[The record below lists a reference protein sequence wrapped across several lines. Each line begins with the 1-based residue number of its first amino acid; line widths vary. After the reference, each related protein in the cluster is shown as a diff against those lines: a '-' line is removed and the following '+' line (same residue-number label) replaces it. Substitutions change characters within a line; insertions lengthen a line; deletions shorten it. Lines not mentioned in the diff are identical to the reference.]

1 MHTINT
7 ETGQGGP
14 APEKRNA
21 SRGGVPMLVTT
32 AGDWEREARS
42 RRHNLIEAFA
52 VYLFLLVVMW
62 PFGYGLGVLPG
73 NEPVLPLVLGAV
85 YLLFVSPFIHRDT
98 LGSWGLG
105 NPKTLWLMLTRG
117 PGWRRGLMWATV
129 ALLFIG
135 LNCVNWW
142 QWAEVADF
150 FNFEGTP
157 LEHADESF
165 PGILFVF
172 AFGALLSL
180 VIIGFGVRYDNFVP
194 AFKTAMKVALPLF
207 ALVCLGAYVQRGAA
221 AFSDFRPSKFALDVF
236 GYLFWGFT
244 QQLLFSAY
252 FGTRLRKAYAPSRNP
267 RNTLPKEQRWR
278 LALLAGGGTAVVA
291 APGIWL
297 LLRLVYPETPTPA
310 SAMLWF
316 AAFALP
322 VGGLYGYFWGL
333 DRKRLLVATVTGS
346 FFGFIHIDSY
356 GLVIATWVLG
366 IFLSYVFMAARNRNL
381 VALGFIHGLN
391 GSTLGWLFSSGKS
404 GVLEID
410 YSVGPWN
417 VDNPTAGV
425 LIIPMALIAAYSMA
439 LAWSLRRIK
448 D

>member
-1 MHTINT
+1 
-7 ETGQGGP
+7 
-14 APEKRNA
+14 
-21 SRGGVPMLVTT
+21 MLVTT
-32 AGDWEREARS
+32 AGDLEREAKS
-42 RRHNLIEAFA
+42 RRYNLVEAFA
-52 VYLFLLVVMW
+52 VYLFVLVILW
-62 PFGYGLGVLPG
+62 PVCYGLGVLPD
-73 NEPVLPLVLGAV
+73 NEGVQDLAVLPLVLGAV
-85 YLLFVSPFIHRDT
+85 YLLFVSPFLHRDT
-98 LGSWGLG
+98 LSSWGLG
-105 NPKTLWLMLTRG
+105 NPKTLWAMLTRG
-117 PGWRRGLMWATV
+117 PGWRRGVMWAVVLTV
-129 ALLFIG
+129 FAG
-135 LNCVNWW
+135 LNYVNWW

-150 FNFEGTP
+150 FNFENTP

-172 AFGALLSL
+172 AFGGLLSL
-180 VIIGFGVRYDNFVP
+180 VILCFGIRYDNFVP

-207 ALVCLGAYVQRGAA
+207 ALVCVGAYVQRGTA
-221 AFSDFRPSKFALDVF
+221 AFEGFRVSKFTLDVF

-267 RNTLPKEQRWR
+267 RNTLPKEARYR
-278 LALLAGGGTAVVA
+278 AALLAGLGTALVA
-291 APGIWL
+291 APGVWIL
-297 LLRLVYPETPTPA
+297 LLAVYPDAPTPA

-322 VGGLYGYFWGL
+322 VGALYGYFWAV
-333 DRKRLLVATVTGS
+333 DRKRLLVATLTGS

-366 IFLSYVFMAARNRNL
+366 IFLSYVFMSDKNRNL

-391 GSTLGWLFSSGKS
+391 GSTLGWLFSSGQS

-417 VDNPTAGV
+417 IDDPTAGV
-425 LIIPMALIAAYSMA
+425 LVIPMALIAAYVVT
-439 LAWSLRRIK
+439 LAWSWGKVTVQTPARAS
-448 D
+448 